1 MRLVIKFGGTS
12 VGNADAIRQAASITA
27 DLRRQ
32 GHEVLA
38 VSSAM
43 SRVTDSLLAGAHAAA
58 DGNAAEVSTISSAL
72 RLRHA
77 EAVEALIGSE
87 TDRAVVMSAIERRI
101 SEFAR
106 LAEAVAVLGEVS
118 PRALDAVA
126 SLGERMSVPLLA
138 GALRA
143 KGISAEAVDAT
154 ELVRTDAV
162 FQAAVP
168 QMDET
173 RQLCKTRLAPLFA
186 AGVTPVV
193 TGFLGATAQGVVTT
207 LGRGGSDYSAGI
219 LGAALDADEVWIYT
233 DVDGV
238 LTADPRVVPDA
249 HTLDIVS
256 YREMSELA
264 YFGAKVLHPK
274 TILPA
279 LERGIPLRI
288 KNTFNPG
295 HPGTL
300 IVGESNAANGVLTGV
315 TAIERQ
321 SLITIEGSGMLG
333 VPGIAA
339 RAFAAV
345 ASTGTSVPMIS
356 QASSEQSICFV
367 VPQGAAERVVA
378 ELRHAFE
385 RELGRQDIESIWSLN
400 DIVVVTVVGAALRQT
415 PGIAGR
421 IFTALGS
428 ADINVI
434 AIAMGSS
441 ECSISLAVDAAFAKD
456 AVRQIHT
463 LLETCESPAR

>member
-12 VGNADAIRQAASITA
+12 VGSADALGRAAAITA
-27 DLRRQ
+27 ELRHQ
-32 GHEVLA
+32 GHDVVV

-43 SRVTDSLLAGAHAAA
+43 SGVTDLLLAGAHAAA
-58 DGNAAEVSTISSAL
+58 SGHVAEVVNISAAL

-77 EAVEALIGSE
+77 EAAQKLISAE
-87 TDRAVVMSAIERRI
+87 DDRTAVVGVIEQRLT
-101 SEFAR
+101 EFAR
-106 LAEAVAVLGEVS
+106 LSEALAVLGEAS
-118 PRALDAVA
+118 PRALDAVS

-143 KGISAEAVDAT
+143 QKVPALAIDAT
-154 ELVRTDAV
+154 ELIRTDAV
-162 FQAAVP
+162 YQSAAP

-173 RQLCKTRLAPLFA
+173 RHLSQARLLPLCASGT
-186 AGVTPVV
+186 TPIV
-193 TGFLGATAQGVVTT
+193 TGFIGSTPTGIVTT
-207 LGRGGSDYSAGI
+207 LGRGGSDYSAAI

-249 HTLDIVS
+249 HPLDVLS

-279 LERGIPLRI
+279 LERGIPLRVR
-288 KNTFNPG
+288 NTFNPA

-300 IVGESNAANGVLTGV
+300 VVGQTTDGQGVLKGV

-321 SLITIEGSGMLG
+321 SLITIDGRGMLG

-345 ASTGTSVPMIS
+345 ASTGTSVLMIS

-367 VPQGAAERVVA
+367 VPHGAAERVVN

-385 RELGRQDIESIWSLN
+385 RELTRQDIESIWALD
-400 DIVVVTVVGAALRQT
+400 DIVVVTVVGAAIRQT

-421 IFTALGS
+421 IFTAVGNG
-428 ADINVI
+428 DINVI

-441 ECSISLAVDAAFAKD
+441 ECSISLVVESRHARQ
-456 AVRQIHT
+456 AVRHIHT
-463 LLETCESPAR
+463 LLEQHARA